1 MVSLLS
7 ALQRAEN
14 TVKYTIDDADY
25 IINWVIFIIIN
36 QLVMNFRHSHSVEPC
51 LFLVALQHTL

>member
-36 QLVMNFRHSHSVEPC
+36 QLVMNFRHSHSM
-51 LFLVALQHTL
+51 VAGGLLEMS